1 MKRRLRLKKSIFRIL
16 IFLTV
21 LLLLFAF
28 LLLFRVN
35 VSKKPVDKREDY
47 INLIVSHDEFKS
59 EEKFL
64 KWILN
69 EYGEGVLSKLNRFLK
84 DAKYDKS
91 LWHEL
96 TGKSYIVLHDLYE
109 KNYVDKNN
117 VKYVD
122 KKKDM
127 SNISFVG
134 DVSLADNWKIMP
146 YYNSR
151 GKGVYGILS
160 EEVVKYMNDSDWTV
174 ANSEF
179 AFSNNGSPLPNKLY
193 TFRADPRNV
202 SIYDEM
208 GVDMVTLAN
217 NHVYDYGGEA
227 FIDTLNTFKE
237 HGLPYIGAGINSAE
251 AQGAYYLISNGYKIS
266 FLNASR
272 AEKYVMTP
280 GAGED
285 SPGIFRC
292 YDPSILVQRIRE
304 EKEKS
309 DYVVV
314 ILHWGR
320 EDSHMLEDVQKETG
334 KLYIDSGA
342 DLVVGHHAHILQG
355 MELYN
360 GKLIAYNLGDFI
372 FCGLTQE
379 TGILTWRLNYDGTS
393 EFYFKPAVQKNYY
406 TSFLDGDN
414 SLELYSKMREWSINV
429 DFLED
434 GKIVERS

>member
-69 EYGEGVLSKLNRFLK
+69 EYGEGVLSKLNKFLK

-96 TGKSYIVLHDLYE
+96 TGKSYIVLRDLYE

-160 EEVVKYMNDSDWTV
+160 EEVVKYMNDSDWTI

-251 AQGAYYLISNGYKIS
+251 A
-266 FLNASR
+266 
-272 AEKYVMTP
+272 
-280 GAGED
+280 
-285 SPGIFRC
+285 
-292 YDPSILVQRIRE
+292 
-304 EKEKS
+304 
-309 DYVVV
+309 
-314 ILHWGR
+314 
-320 EDSHMLEDVQKETG
+320 
-334 KLYIDSGA
+334 
-342 DLVVGHHAHILQG
+342 
-355 MELYN
+355 
-360 GKLIAYNLGDFI
+360 
-372 FCGLTQE
+372 
-379 TGILTWRLNYDGTS
+379 
-393 EFYFKPAVQKNYY
+393 
-406 TSFLDGDN
+406 
-414 SLELYSKMREWSINV
+414 
-429 DFLED
+429 
-434 GKIVERS
+434 